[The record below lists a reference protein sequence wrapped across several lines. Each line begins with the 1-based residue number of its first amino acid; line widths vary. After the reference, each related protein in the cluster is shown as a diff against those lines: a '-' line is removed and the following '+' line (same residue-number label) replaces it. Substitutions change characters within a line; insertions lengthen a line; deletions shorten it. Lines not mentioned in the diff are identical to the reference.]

1 MSTLPSLL
9 IAAPLSESG
18 KSTLTMGLLRAY
30 TRRGLATQA
39 FKCGPDYV
47 DPKLHSVATGR
58 PAVNLDLFMYGAERV
73 QVLYDHYSQ
82 DAQAVIVEGVM
93 GLFDGYDRDKG
104 SAADIARLLDLPVV
118 LVVTPRSM
126 AYTVAPLLYGLQHF
140 DPRVQI
146 AGVIFNKVSSE
157 RHLTYLTQAAT
168 DAGVPVLGSLPRV
181 DDIAIPSRYLG
192 LDVDDLAQIDR
203 YADQVADLLEQ
214 HLDID
219 RLLAISSE
227 RKERSH
233 EAPALQKLASST
245 PRRIVVAR
253 DDAFNFLYQEN
264 VRQLEQWGE
273 VTYFSPLADKELP
286 PSDFV
291 YLPGGYP
298 ELHLEQLSANKSML
312 DSLRDY
318 IRGDGAMLAEG
329 GGMLLLCEAIV
340 DEEGRSYPLVGAL
353 QQTATMQQR
362 GLALGYRQLEIEGV
376 AVRGHEFH
384 YSRIIDPLPTVAQQ
398 YNAWGDP
405 VATALWHTDHCY
417 ATYTHLALT
426 EQLLS
431 HLL

>member
-58 PAVNLDLFMYGAERV
+58 PAVNLDLFMYGAEHV
-73 QVLYDHYSQ
+73 QALYDHYSQ

-140 DPRVQI
+140 DPRIQI

-219 RLLAISSE
+219 HLLAISSE
-227 RKERSH
+227 RKERPH
-233 EAPALQKLASST
+233 EAPALQKQPSST
-245 PRRIVVAR
+245 PRRIAVAR

-273 VTYFSPLADKELP
+273 VTYFSPLSDKALP

-298 ELHLEQLSANKSML
+298 ELHLEQLSANKSIL

-318 IRGDGAMLAEG
+318 IRGGGAMLAEG

-340 DEEGRSYPLVGAL
+340 DEKGTSYPLVGAL

-362 GLALGYRQLEIEGV
+362 VLALGYRQLEIEGV

-384 YSRIIDPLPTVAQQ
+384 YSRIINPLPSVAQQ

-405 VATALWHTDHCY
+405 VATALWHTGRCY
-417 ATYTHLALT
+417 ATYTHLTLT

-431 HLL
+431 HLH

>member
-73 QVLYDHYSQ
+73 QALYDHYSQ

-227 RKERSH
+227 RKEQPH

-245 PRRIVVAR
+245 PRRIAVAR

-318 IRGDGAMLAEG
+318 IRGGGAMLAEG

>member
-73 QVLYDHYSQ
+73 QALYDHYSQ

-233 EAPALQKLASST
+233 EASALQKLASST
-245 PRRIVVAR
+245 PRRIAVAR

-298 ELHLEQLSANKSML
+298 ELHLAQLSANKSML

-318 IRGDGAMLAEG
+318 IRGGGAMLAEG

-340 DEEGRSYPLVGAL
+340 DEKGSSYPLVGAL

-362 GLALGYRQLEIEGV
+362 RLALGYRQLEIEGV

>member
-1 MSTLPSLL
+1 
-9 IAAPLSESG
+9 
-18 KSTLTMGLLRAY
+18 
-30 TRRGLATQA
+30 
-39 FKCGPDYV
+39 
-47 DPKLHSVATGR
+47 
-58 PAVNLDLFMYGAERV
+58 MYGAERV
-73 QVLYDHYSQ
+73 QALYDHYSQ

-140 DPRVQI
+140 DPRIQI

-227 RKERSH
+227 RKERPH
-233 EAPALQKLASST
+233 EAPALQKQASST
-245 PRRIVVAR
+245 PRRIAVAR

-298 ELHLEQLSANKSML
+298 ELHLAQLSANKSML

-318 IRGDGAMLAEG
+318 IRGGGAMLAEG

-340 DEEGRSYPLVGAL
+340 DEKGSSYPLVGAL

>member
-1 MSTLPSLL
+1 MSTLPSFL

-73 QVLYDHYSQ
+73 QALYDHYSQ

-157 RHLTYLTQAAT
+157 RHLTYLTQAAS

-227 RKERSH
+227 RKKRPH
-233 EAPALQKLASST
+233 EAPALQKEASST
-245 PRRIVVAR
+245 PRRIAVAR

-312 DSLRDY
+312 GSLRDY
-318 IRGDGAMLAEG
+318 IRGGGAMLAEG

-340 DEEGRSYPLVGAL
+340 DEKGTSYPLVGAL

-362 GLALGYRQLEIEGV
+362 GLSLGYRQLEIEGV

-405 VATALWHTDHCY
+405 VATALWHTGRCY
-417 ATYTHLALT
+417 ATYTHLVLT

>member
-73 QVLYDHYSQ
+73 QALYDHYSQ

-227 RKERSH
+227 RKERPH

-245 PRRIVVAR
+245 SRRIAVAR
-253 DDAFNFLYQEN
+253 DDAFNFLYHEN

-318 IRGDGAMLAEG
+318 IRGGGAMLAEG

-362 GLALGYRQLEIEGV
+362 GLSLGYRQLEIEGV

>member
-73 QVLYDHYSQ
+73 QALYDHYSQ

-245 PRRIVVAR
+245 PRRIAVAR

-273 VTYFSPLADKELP
+273 VTYFSPLTDKELP

-318 IRGDGAMLAEG
+318 IRGGGAMLAEG

-362 GLALGYRQLEIEGV
+362 GLSLGYRQLEIEGV

-426 EQLLS
+426 EELLS

>member
-73 QVLYDHYSQ
+73 QALYDHYSQ

-157 RHLTYLTQAAT
+157 RHLTYLTQAAA

-227 RKERSH
+227 RKERPH

-245 PRRIVVAR
+245 PRRIAVAR

-318 IRGDGAMLAEG
+318 IRGGGAMLAEG

-340 DEEGRSYPLVGAL
+340 DEKGRSYPLVGAL

>member
-73 QVLYDHYSQ
+73 QALYDHYSQ

-93 GLFDGYDRDKG
+93 GLFDGYDRDRG

-140 DPRVQI
+140 DPRIQI

-227 RKERSH
+227 RKKRPH
-233 EAPALQKLASST
+233 EAPALQKQTSSS
-245 PRRIVVAR
+245 PRRIAVAR

-273 VTYFSPLADKELP
+273 VTYFSPLSDRALP

-318 IRGDGAMLAEG
+318 IRGGGAMLAEG

-340 DEEGRSYPLVGAL
+340 NEEGSSYPLVGAL
-353 QQTATMQQR
+353 RQTATMQQR

-376 AVRGHEFH
+376 AVHGHEFH

>member
-58 PAVNLDLFMYGAERV
+58 PAVNLDLFMYGSERV
-73 QVLYDHYSQ
+73 QALYDHYSQ

-157 RHLTYLTQAAT
+157 RHLTYLTQAAS

-227 RKERSH
+227 RKERPH
-233 EAPALQKLASST
+233 EASALQKLASST
-245 PRRIVVAR
+245 PRRIAVAR

-291 YLPGGYP
+291 YFPGGYP

-318 IRGDGAMLAEG
+318 IRGGGAMLAEG

-340 DEEGRSYPLVGAL
+340 DEKGRSYPLVGAL

-362 GLALGYRQLEIEGV
+362 GLSLGYRQLEIEGV

>member
-73 QVLYDHYSQ
+73 QALYDHYSQ

-157 RHLTYLTQAAT
+157 RHLTYLAQAAS

-245 PRRIVVAR
+245 PRRIAVAR

-318 IRGDGAMLAEG
+318 IRGGGAMLAEG

-405 VATALWHTDHCY
+405 VATALWHIDHCY

>member
-30 TRRGLATQA
+30 TRCGLATQA

-73 QVLYDHYSQ
+73 QALYDHYSQ

-245 PRRIVVAR
+245 PRRIAVAR

-298 ELHLEQLSANKSML
+298 ELHLAQLSANKSML

-318 IRGDGAMLAEG
+318 IRGGGAMLAEG

-340 DEEGRSYPLVGAL
+340 DEKGSSYPLVGAL

>member
-18 KSTLTMGLLRAY
+18 KSTLTMALLRAY

-245 PRRIVVAR
+245 PRRIAVAR

-298 ELHLEQLSANKSML
+298 ELHLAQLSANKSML

-318 IRGDGAMLAEG
+318 IRGGGAMLAEG

-340 DEEGRSYPLVGAL
+340 DEKGSSYPLVGAL

>member
-1 MSTLPSLL
+1 MTSLPSLL

-73 QVLYDHYSQ
+73 QALYHHYSQ

-104 SAADIARLLDLPVV
+104 SAADIARLLDLSVV

-140 DPRVQI
+140 DPRIKI

-227 RKERSH
+227 RKDLPH
-233 EAPALQKLASST
+233 EAPLLQKHSSSA
-245 PRRIVVAR
+245 PRRIAVAR

-273 VTYFSPLADKELP
+273 PPLC
-286 PSDFV
+286 DFV

-318 IRGDGAMLAEG
+318 IRGGGAMLAEG

-340 DEEGRSYPLVGAL
+340 DEKGTSFPLVGAL
-353 QQTATMQQR
+353 RQTATMQQR
-362 GLALGYRQLEIEGV
+362 RLALGYRQLEIAGV

-384 YSRIIDPLPTVAQQ
+384 YSRILDPLPSVAQQ

-405 VATALWHTDHCY
+405 VATALWHTGRCY

-426 EQLLS
+426 DELLAQLL
-431 HLL
+431 

>member
-73 QVLYDHYSQ
+73 QALYDHYSQ

-245 PRRIVVAR
+245 PRRIAVAR

-298 ELHLEQLSANKSML
+298 ELHLAQLSANKSML

-318 IRGDGAMLAEG
+318 IRGGGAMLAEG

-340 DEEGRSYPLVGAL
+340 DEKGSSYPLVGAL

-362 GLALGYRQLEIEGV
+362 RLALGYRQLEIEGV

>member
-73 QVLYDHYSQ
+73 QALYNHYSQ

-157 RHLTYLTQAAT
+157 RHLTYLAQAAS

-245 PRRIVVAR
+245 PRRIAVAR

-318 IRGDGAMLAEG
+318 IRGGGAMLAEG

-405 VATALWHTDHCY
+405 VATALWHIDHCY

>member
-73 QVLYDHYSQ
+73 QALYDHYSQ

-227 RKERSH
+227 RKARPH

-245 PRRIVVAR
+245 SRRIAVAR

-273 VTYFSPLADKELP
+273 VTYFSPLTDKELP

-318 IRGDGAMLAEG
+318 IRGGGAMLAEG

-405 VATALWHTDHCY
+405 VATALWHIDHCY

>member
-73 QVLYDHYSQ
+73 QALYDHYSQ

-157 RHLTYLTQAAT
+157 RHLTYLTQAAA

-227 RKERSH
+227 RKERPH

-245 PRRIVVAR
+245 PRRIAVAR

-318 IRGDGAMLAEG
+318 IRGGGAMLAEG

-340 DEEGRSYPLVGAL
+340 DEKGSSYPLVGAL

-362 GLALGYRQLEIEGV
+362 GLSLGYRQLEIEGV

-426 EQLLS
+426 EELLS

>member
-73 QVLYDHYSQ
+73 QALYDHYSQ

-227 RKERSH
+227 RKERPH

-245 PRRIVVAR
+245 SRRIAVAR
-253 DDAFNFLYQEN
+253 DDAFNFLYHEN

-318 IRGDGAMLAEG
+318 IRGGGAMLAEG

>member
-73 QVLYDHYSQ
+73 QALYDHYSQ

-227 RKERSH
+227 RKERPH
-233 EAPALQKLASST
+233 EASALQKLASST
-245 PRRIVVAR
+245 PRRIAVAR
-253 DDAFNFLYQEN
+253 DDAFNFLYHEN

-318 IRGDGAMLAEG
+318 IRGGGAMLAEG

-405 VATALWHTDHCY
+405 VATALWHIDHCY

>member
-73 QVLYDHYSQ
+73 QALYDHYSQ

-157 RHLTYLTQAAT
+157 RHLTYLAQAAS

-181 DDIAIPSRYLG
+181 EDIAIPSRYLG

-227 RKERSH
+227 RKERPH

-245 PRRIVVAR
+245 PRRIAVAR

-318 IRGDGAMLAEG
+318 IRGGGAMLAEG

-340 DEEGRSYPLVGAL
+340 DEEGRSYPLVGVL

-405 VATALWHTDHCY
+405 VATALWHIDHCY

>member
-73 QVLYDHYSQ
+73 QALYDHYSQ

-245 PRRIVVAR
+245 PRRIAVAR

-298 ELHLEQLSANKSML
+298 ELHLAQLSANKSML

-318 IRGDGAMLAEG
+318 IRGGGAMLAEG

-340 DEEGRSYPLVGAL
+340 DEKGSSYPLVGAL

-405 VATALWHTDHCY
+405 VATALWHIDHCY

>member
-58 PAVNLDLFMYGAERV
+58 PAVNLDLFMYGAEHV
-73 QVLYDHYSQ
+73 QALYDHYSQ

-157 RHLTYLTQAAT
+157 RHLTYLTQAAA

-245 PRRIVVAR
+245 PRRIAVAR

-273 VTYFSPLADKELP
+273 VTYFSPL
-286 PSDFV
+286 
-291 YLPGGYP
+291 
-298 ELHLEQLSANKSML
+298 
-312 DSLRDY
+312 
-318 IRGDGAMLAEG
+318 
-329 GGMLLLCEAIV
+329 
-340 DEEGRSYPLVGAL
+340 
-353 QQTATMQQR
+353 
-362 GLALGYRQLEIEGV
+362 
-376 AVRGHEFH
+376 
-384 YSRIIDPLPTVAQQ
+384 
-398 YNAWGDP
+398 
-405 VATALWHTDHCY
+405 
-417 ATYTHLALT
+417 
-426 EQLLS
+426 
-431 HLL
+431 

>member
-73 QVLYDHYSQ
+73 QALYGHYSQ

-157 RHLTYLTQAAT
+157 RHLTYLTQAAA

-227 RKERSH
+227 RKERPH

-245 PRRIVVAR
+245 PRRIAVAR

-273 VTYFSPLADKELP
+273 VTYFSPLSDKELP

-318 IRGDGAMLAEG
+318 IRGGGAMLAEG

>member
-30 TRRGLATQA
+30 TRCGLATQA

-73 QVLYDHYSQ
+73 QALYDHYSQ

-157 RHLTYLTQAAT
+157 RHLTYLTQAAS

-227 RKERSH
+227 RKERPH
-233 EAPALQKLASST
+233 EASALQKLASST
-245 PRRIVVAR
+245 PRRIAVAR

-273 VTYFSPLADKELP
+273 VTYFSPLADKELS

-318 IRGDGAMLAEG
+318 IRGGGAMLAEG

-362 GLALGYRQLEIEGV
+362 GLSLGYRQLEIEGV

>member
-1 MSTLPSLL
+1 MTSLPSLL

-73 QVLYDHYSQ
+73 QALYDHYNQ
-82 DAQAVIVEGVM
+82 DAQAVVVEGVM

-140 DPRVQI
+140 DPRIKI
-146 AGVIFNKVSSE
+146 AGVIFNKVASE

-181 DDIAIPSRYLG
+181 DDISIPSRYLG
-192 LDVDDLAQIDR
+192 LDVDDLAQIDC

-227 RKERSH
+227 RKKQPH
-233 EAPALQKLASST
+233 KAPTLQKNSSSA
-245 PRRIVVAR
+245 PRRIAVAR

-273 VTYFSPLADKELP
+273 VTYFSPLSDSSLP

-298 ELHLEQLSANKSML
+298 ELHLEQLSANRSML

-318 IRGDGAMLAEG
+318 IRGGGAMLAEG

-340 DEEGRSYPLVGAL
+340 DEEGTRYSLVGAL
-353 QQTATMQQR
+353 RQTATMQQR
-362 GLALGYRQLEIEGV
+362 RLALGYRQLEIAGV
-376 AVRGHEFH
+376 MVRGHEFH
-384 YSRIIDPLPTVAQQ
+384 YSRILDPLPSVAQQ

-405 VATALWHTDHCY
+405 VATALWHMGRCY
-417 ATYTHLALT
+417 ATYTHLVLSEELLA
-426 EQLLS
+426 QLL
-431 HLL
+431 

>member
-73 QVLYDHYSQ
+73 QALYDHYSQ

-245 PRRIVVAR
+245 PRRIAVAR

-318 IRGDGAMLAEG
+318 IRGGGAMLAEG

>member
-1 MSTLPSLL
+1 MTSLPSLL

-73 QVLYDHYSQ
+73 QALYDHYSQ

-140 DPRVQI
+140 DPRIRI

-181 DDIAIPSRYLG
+181 DDISIPSRYLG

-219 RLLAISSE
+219 RLLAISLE
-227 RKERSH
+227 RKKQPH
-233 EAPALQKLASST
+233 KAPTLQKNSSSA
-245 PRRIVVAR
+245 PRRIAVAR

-273 VTYFSPLADKELP
+273 VTYFSPLSDSSLP

-298 ELHLEQLSANKSML
+298 ELHLEQLSANRSML

-318 IRGDGAMLAEG
+318 IRGGGAMLAEG

-340 DEEGRSYPLVGAL
+340 DEEGTRYSLVGAL
-353 QQTATMQQR
+353 RQTATMQHR
-362 GLALGYRQLEIEGV
+362 RLALGYRQLEIAGV

-384 YSRIIDPLPTVAQQ
+384 YSRILDPLPSVAQQ

-405 VATALWHTDHCY
+405 VATALWHMGRCY
-417 ATYTHLALT
+417 ATYTHLVLSEELLA
-426 EQLLS
+426 QLL
-431 HLL
+431 

>member
-73 QVLYDHYSQ
+73 QALYDHYSQ

-227 RKERSH
+227 RKERPH

-245 PRRIVVAR
+245 PRRIAVAR

-318 IRGDGAMLAEG
+318 IRGGGAMLAEG

-340 DEEGRSYPLVGAL
+340 DEKGSSYPLVGAL

>member
-1 MSTLPSLL
+1 MTSLPSLL

-73 QVLYDHYSQ
+73 QALYDHYSQ
-82 DAQAVIVEGVM
+82 DAQAVVVEGVM

-140 DPRVQI
+140 DPRIRI

-181 DDIAIPSRYLG
+181 DDISIPSRYLG

-227 RKERSH
+227 RKKQPH
-233 EAPALQKLASST
+233 KAPTLQKNSSSA
-245 PRRIVVAR
+245 PRRIAVAR

-273 VTYFSPLADKELP
+273 VTYFSPLSDSSLP
-286 PSDFV
+286 SSDFV

-298 ELHLEQLSANKSML
+298 ELHLEQLSANRSML

-318 IRGDGAMLAEG
+318 IRGGGAMLAEG

-340 DEEGRSYPLVGAL
+340 DEEGTRYSLVGAL
-353 QQTATMQQR
+353 RQTATMQQR
-362 GLALGYRQLEIEGV
+362 RLALGYRQLEIAGV

-384 YSRIIDPLPTVAQQ
+384 YSRVLDPLPSVAQQ
-398 YNAWGDP
+398 FNAWGDP
-405 VATALWHTDHCY
+405 VATALWHMGRCY
-417 ATYTHLALT
+417 ATYTHLVLSEELLA
-426 EQLLS
+426 QLL
-431 HLL
+431 

>member
-73 QVLYDHYSQ
+73 QALYDHYSQ

-245 PRRIVVAR
+245 PRRIAVAR

-298 ELHLEQLSANKSML
+298 ELHLAQLSANKSML

-318 IRGDGAMLAEG
+318 IRGGGAMLAEG

-340 DEEGRSYPLVGAL
+340 DEKGSSYPLVGAL

>member
-73 QVLYDHYSQ
+73 QALYDHYSQ

-140 DPRVQI
+140 DPRVRI

-227 RKERSH
+227 RKARPH
-233 EAPALQKLASST
+233 EAPALQKQASST
-245 PRRIVVAR
+245 SRRIAVAR

-273 VTYFSPLADKELP
+273 VTYFSPLSDSSLP

-318 IRGDGAMLAEG
+318 IRGGGAMLAEG

>member
-1 MSTLPSLL
+1 
-9 IAAPLSESG
+9 
-18 KSTLTMGLLRAY
+18 
-30 TRRGLATQA
+30 
-39 FKCGPDYV
+39 
-47 DPKLHSVATGR
+47 
-58 PAVNLDLFMYGAERV
+58 
-73 QVLYDHYSQ
+73 
-82 DAQAVIVEGVM
+82 M

-140 DPRVQI
+140 DPRIRI

-181 DDIAIPSRYLG
+181 DDISIPSRYLG

-227 RKERSH
+227 RKKQPH
-233 EAPALQKLASST
+233 KAPTLQKNSSSA
-245 PRRIVVAR
+245 PRRIAVAR

-273 VTYFSPLADKELP
+273 VTYFSPLSDSSLP

-298 ELHLEQLSANKSML
+298 ELHLEQLSANRSML

-318 IRGDGAMLAEG
+318 IRGGGAMLAEG

-340 DEEGRSYPLVGAL
+340 DEEGTRYSLVGAL

-362 GLALGYRQLEIEGV
+362 RLALGYRQLEIAGV

-384 YSRIIDPLPTVAQQ
+384 YSRILDPLPSLAQQ

-405 VATALWHTDHCY
+405 VATALWHMGRCY
-417 ATYTHLALT
+417 ATYTHLALS
-426 EQLLS
+426 EELLAQLL
-431 HLL
+431 

>member
-73 QVLYDHYSQ
+73 QALYDHYSQ

-227 RKERSH
+227 RKEQPH

-245 PRRIVVAR
+245 PRRIAVAR

-318 IRGDGAMLAEG
+318 IRGGGAMLAEG

-362 GLALGYRQLEIEGV
+362 GLSLGYRQLEIEGV

>member
-73 QVLYDHYSQ
+73 QALYDHYSQ

-140 DPRVQI
+140 DPRVRI

-227 RKERSH
+227 RKERRH
-233 EAPALQKLASST
+233 EAPALQKQASST
-245 PRRIVVAR
+245 PRRIAVAR

-273 VTYFSPLADKELP
+273 LTYFSPLADKELP

-318 IRGDGAMLAEG
+318 IRGGGAMLAEG

-340 DEEGRSYPLVGAL
+340 NEEGSSYPLVGAL
-353 QQTATMQQR
+353 RQTATMQQR

-376 AVRGHEFH
+376 EVRGHEFH

-405 VATALWHTDHCY
+405 VATALWHTGRCY

-426 EQLLS
+426 EGLLAQLL
-431 HLL
+431 